1 MRLPNTA
8 SATFQGDF
16 MHTTNGEVSGCPT
29 PRPGGG
35 WFLLLI
41 LAAVQFNH
49 IVDFTIMM
57 PLETSY
63 QHDLDI
69 STHQFS
75 LLVSAYAFSA
85 CLSGLLA
92 ASLVDRFDRKRA
104 LLFLFAGFTGGT
116 ALCAAANSFGVLL
129 LGRAIAGAFGGILS
143 ALSLAIVGDA
153 FPEERRGL
161 ATGVVMSSFSV
172 ATIIGIPAGL
182 FLADLFGTRAPFA
195 ALALLSAGVLLLAL
209 RVIPPLRHHLGTH
222 DVPGWKVL
230 LLPAHLK
237 AYGLMTCLVLGT
249 FTIIP
254 FL

>member
-1 MRLPNTA
+1 MRLLNTA
-8 SATFQGDF
+8 SATSYGDP

-29 PRPGGG
+29 PRPGG
-35 WFLLLI
+35 WLLLLI

-63 QHDLDI
+63 QRDLDI
-69 STHQFS
+69 TTHQFS
-75 LLVSAYAFSA
+75 LLVSVYAFSA

-129 LGRAIAGAFGGILS
+129 LGRAVAGAFGGILS

-172 ATIIGIPAGL
+172 ATIVGVPTGL
-182 FLADLFGTRAPFA
+182 LLADLLGTRAA
-195 ALALLSAGVLLLAL
+195 
-209 RVIPPLRHHLGTH
+209 
-222 DVPGWKVL
+222 
-230 LLPAHLK
+230 
-237 AYGLMTCLVLGT
+237 
-249 FTIIP
+249 
-254 FL
+254 

>member
-1 MRLPNTA
+1 MRLLNTA
-8 SATFQGDF
+8 SATFHGDP

-29 PRPGGG
+29 PRPGGS
-35 WFLLLI
+35 WLLLLI

-63 QHDLDI
+63 QHVLNI

-75 LLVSAYAFSA
+75 LLVSSYAFSA

-129 LGRAIAGAFGGILS
+129 LGRAVAGAFGGIPGVQRRLEEIGPRPDVPVRR
-143 ALSLAIVGDA
+143 ARDAGDPVGVRA
-153 FPEERRGL
+153 AGRPFRQ
-161 ATGVVMSSFSV
+161 A
-172 ATIIGIPAGL
+172 AGL
-182 FLADLFGTRAPFA
+182 PRARAAGDGAGPADHQPVARTACRGPAVHH
-195 ALALLSAGVLLLAL
+195 ALHGACQ
-209 RVIPPLRHHLGTH
+209 R
-222 DVPGWKVL
+222 
-230 LLPAHLK
+230 
-237 AYGLMTCLVLGT
+237 
-249 FTIIP
+249 
-254 FL
+254 